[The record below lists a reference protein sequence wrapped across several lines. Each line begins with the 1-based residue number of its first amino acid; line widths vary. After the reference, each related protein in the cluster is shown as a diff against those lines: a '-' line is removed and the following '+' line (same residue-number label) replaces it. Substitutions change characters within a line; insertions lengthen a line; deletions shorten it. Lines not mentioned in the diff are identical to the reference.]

1 MRNFFAWMYEWF
13 GLVPIYSKDL
23 SEFLRGLDLACTGY
37 WALPWYFYTGLMLI
51 TLTILIFAL
60 QYDLI
65 SSKRFQKRG
74 HWALAAFV
82 IMATNFA
89 IAFTI
94 PFVAQ
99 QTGVHCA
106 SLKFSALDCVGFGLS
121 NAVWSFI
128 FFCVLSGIQ
137 EVVWMNAKRKQG

>member
-1 MRNFFAWMYEWF
+1 MSNFFAMLYEWF

-37 WALPWYFYTGLMLI
+37 WALPWYFYTGFMMI

-65 SSKRFQKRG
+65 SAIRFKKRQ
-74 HWALAAFV
+74 HWALAALTAIV
-82 IMATNFA
+82 VNFA
-89 IAFTI
+89 IAFTL

-99 QTGVHCA
+99 QTGVHCPL
-106 SLKFSALDCVGFGLS
+106 LKFSALDCVGFGLS
-121 NAVWSFI
+121 NAVWAFI
-128 FFCVLSGIQ
+128 FFSLLSGIQ
-137 EVVWMNAKRKQG
+137 EMVGRVKK